1 MSDVPVPDQP
11 PMPTPPVSLADM
23 AVFHHEMFTS
33 YVKAGFDMAQAL
45 ALVIAWIAKP
55 S

>member
-1 MSDVPVPDQP
+1 MTDQPLPDRP
-11 PMPTPPVSLADM
+11 PMPTPPVSLAEM

-33 YVKAGFDMAQAL
+33 YVKAGFDVGQAL
-45 ALVIAWIAKP
+45 ALVIAWITKP